1 MSGSTDMSFSSAGVI
16 VGFDLNGLGV
26 ARALAERR
34 VRCIGVASP
43 SWNPA
48 WATRSCR
55 VIPCKEWSR
64 GAVVEK
70 LVEIGQRER
79 RKPSLLITKEEA
91 ARWISD
97 SRKELV
103 DYYEIN
109 LPDKPIVDL
118 LLNKADF
125 DRLCVQEGWPRPRT
139 WRIESRVQLLSALP
153 ELPFPCILKPQVHSK
168 SFGDRSPRKAFK
180 LGDPDELL
188 RTYEMAAQWTEKF
201 ILQEWIH
208 GGDDRIVFCLT
219 YFDRRRE
226 SQAMFVGRKLRQWP
240 PECGNTALC
249 EAAPD
254 SWREPIQALT
264 ERIWRRLRFSG
275 LGSIEYKMLPDSGQP
290 VIIEPTVG
298 RTNYQNEIAVLNG
311 VNIPLIAHCDLTG
324 QSHPEPS
331 VRVRP
336 CKLVDG
342 IREFRAAR
350 YYQRNGTLTYRRWWQ
365 ERRGFCRHM
374 TFRADDPG
382 PFLESVKASGRALA
396 GAIVERILGQT
407 VKEKLKGALRSA
419 KRA

>member
-1 MSGSTDMSFSSAGVI
+1 MATASRRSALPTWTRFTDTSPYTVRFHTEAAGLSTTCAVTRAPLSQTSLHELRPSPRSTRLRCMFDRRVGRNLISIRKAMPRCASPQRSLGLHPEQMPAMSGSTDMSLSSAAVI

-34 VRCIGVASP
+34 VRCIGVATP

-48 WATRSCR
+48 WGTRSCR
-55 VIPCKEWSR
+55 VIPCDEWSR

-70 LVEIGQRER
+70 LVEIGQREG
-79 RKPSLLITKEEA
+79 RKPSLLITKEEP

-97 SRKELV
+97 SREELS

-219 YFDRRRE
+219 YFDRRGE

-249 EAAPD
+249 EAAP
-254 SWREPIQALT
+254 
-264 ERIWRRLRFSG
+264 
-275 LGSIEYKMLPDSGQP
+275 
-290 VIIEPTVG
+290 
-298 RTNYQNEIAVLNG
+298 
-311 VNIPLIAHCDLTG
+311 
-324 QSHPEPS
+324 
-331 VRVRP
+331 
-336 CKLVDG
+336 
-342 IREFRAAR
+342 
-350 YYQRNGTLTYRRWWQ
+350 
-365 ERRGFCRHM
+365 
-374 TFRADDPG
+374 
-382 PFLESVKASGRALA
+382 
-396 GAIVERILGQT
+396 
-407 VKEKLKGALRSA
+407 
-419 KRA
+419 